1 MAATKPRSGRATAPL
16 KVDAETDELITDGAH
31 FLGMTKKDLVSE
43 AVRAYLESRREE
55 MRQVM
60 LEKLRRLDGTATSSV
75 SLLTG
80 IPAED
85 IERLGGISEDT

>member
-1 MAATKPRSGRATAPL
+1 L